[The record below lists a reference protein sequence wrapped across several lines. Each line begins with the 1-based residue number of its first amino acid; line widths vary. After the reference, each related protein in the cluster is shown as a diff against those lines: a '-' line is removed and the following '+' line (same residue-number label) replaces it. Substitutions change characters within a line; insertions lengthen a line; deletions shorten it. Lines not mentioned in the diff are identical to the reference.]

1 MQLYNQVAL
10 KQNPKLYQYLKENSY
25 YFKNFNR
32 DLINEKIFA
41 KEMNIKYKERFSD
54 KLNNAVDSMDL
65 ISSVLDI
72 LK

>member
-1 MQLYNQVAL
+1 MQLYNQVSL